1 MVARKEL
8 ENIISHN
15 KNENDECLIDS
26 NFIDEHSVVFWNLIW
41 YFKRVGV
48 DSGQLA
54 VTLLNK
60 RIRALKEQMFSD
72 NQSQASSDDATNL
85 NSNVFEFKN
94 FVPNQRIT
102 KPYTQ
107 HPNVKIK
114 CMWDNIRL
122 QDKLQANEIPLYLS
136 YLNLSNYSLIFLILK
151 LF

>member
-15 KNENDECLIDS
+15 NPESNECLIDS

-41 YFKRVGV
+41 YFKRVGI

-72 NQSQASSDDATNL
+72 NQSQASSDDNNNL
-85 NSNVFEFKN
+85 NINVFEFKN
-94 FVPNQRIT
+94 FVPNQKIT

-107 HPNVKIK
+107 HTNVKIK
-114 CMWDNIRL
+114 CMWDNIKL
-122 QDKLQANEIPLYLS
+122 QDKLHANEIPLYLS
-136 YLNLSNYSLIFLILK
+136 YLNLSN
-151 LF
+151 